1 MIGDETRA
9 VAASAALREQGI
21 FVPAI
26 RYPTVARGAA
36 RLRVTVTASHTP
48 EDISLLVAAL
58 RSVRNP
64 INREH
69 ATKVGVRN
77 PQSQMNK
84 LAKLDHQFVW
94 HPFTQMRDWLKREPV
109 VIVAGKGAVLHDI
122 RGREYLDANSSI
134 WTNLHGHNHPKINT
148 AIQRQLKKIAH
159 CSALGLANEPA
170 SLLAERLVKLA
181 NAKAVGR
188 ASSRAGFSAPEQ
200 SGSGP
205 SAASPHLN
213 KVFFSDDGSTA
224 LEVALKL
231 AYEFTRR
238 TRTKPVGRPS
248 SAVALLR
255 RVEASSRAAEPKFLS
270 LAGAYHGDTVG
281 AVSLG
286 HIDLFHKSYS
296 GLLFKTDK
304 VMSPYCYR
312 CPFNRAKPE
321 RADARE
327 YRKCNWEC
335 VGLVEKKFAT
345 QKRKGNPYAA
355 FVFEPLIQGAAGMIP
370 QPRGWLRRVTEI
382 ARSHGALLIADE
394 VMTGFGRRTGILLD
408 SNSSTFRT
416 PRTSLFACHHEGV
429 QPDFLCLAKGLTGGY
444 LPMAATL
451 TTQKVF
457 DAFLGEYEEFKT
469 FFHGHSYTANQLGA
483 AAALASLEILQA
495 KPSIRARQN
504 LEKNLHDELQTLW
517 SLPNV
522 GDIRQVGLIAGIELV
537 RDWRT
542 RKPFDL
548 REHAGIRVCEA
559 MARRG
564 VLTRPVGNVIVLMPP
579 YCTTPKQVR
588 KMVRVSRESI
598 CETLF

>member
-1 MIGDETRA
+1 LE
-9 VAASAALREQGI
+9 
-21 FVPAI
+21 
-26 RYPTVARGAA
+26 
-36 RLRVTVTASHTP
+36 
-48 EDISLLVAAL
+48 
-58 RSVRNP
+58 
-64 INREH
+64 
-69 ATKVGVRN
+69 
-77 PQSQMNK
+77 
-84 LAKLDHQFVW
+84 
-94 HPFTQMRDWLKREPV
+94 
-109 VIVAGKGAVLHDI
+109 
-122 RGREYLDANSSI
+122 
-134 WTNLHGHNHPKINT
+134 
-148 AIQRQLKKIAH
+148 
-159 CSALGLANEPA
+159 
-170 SLLAERLVKLA
+170 
-181 NAKAVGR
+181 
-188 ASSRAGFSAPEQ
+188 
-200 SGSGP
+200 
-205 SAASPHLN
+205 

-238 TRTKPVGRPS
+238 TAPNRWGERPREPRS
-248 SAVALLR
+248 
-255 RVEASSRAAEPKFLS
+255 EPKFLS
-270 LAGAYHGDTVG
+270 LEGAYHGDTVG

-312 CPFNRAKPE
+312 CPFNRARPE

-327 YRKCNWEC
+327 YRQCNWEC
-335 VGLVEKKFAT
+335 VGLVEKKFTA

-370 QPRGWLRRVTEI
+370 QPPGWLRRVTEI

-394 VMTGFGRRTGILLD
+394 VMTGFGRCGVESRGRESRSQFQRTNSLATLD
-408 SNSSTFRT
+408 SRPST
-416 PRTSLFACHHEGV
+416 LFACHHEGV

-457 DAFLGEYEEFKT
+457 DAFLGEYGNSKPF
-469 FFHGHSYTANQLGA
+469 STATVTRPTNSA
-483 AAALASLEILQA
+483 RRRRWRAWIFYRA
-495 KPSIRARQN
+495 KSIRARQN
-504 LEKNLHDELQTLW
+504 LEKNLRDELQTLW

-522 GDIRQVGLIAGIELV
+522 GDIRQAGLIAGIELV

-548 REHAGIRVCEA
+548 RERAGIRVCEA

-579 YCTTPKQVR
+579 YCTTPVQAR
-588 KMVRVSRESI
+588 KMVRAVFDSVREV
-598 CETLF
+598 FGRRFW

>member
-1 MIGDETRA
+1 
-9 VAASAALREQGI
+9 
-21 FVPAI
+21 
-26 RYPTVARGAA
+26 
-36 RLRVTVTASHTP
+36 
-48 EDISLLVAAL
+48 
-58 RSVRNP
+58 
-64 INREH
+64 
-69 ATKVGVRN
+69 
-77 PQSQMNK
+77 MNK
-84 LAKLDHQFVW
+84 LAQLDHQFVW
-94 HPFTQMRDWLKREPV
+94 HPFTQMRDWLKRDPV

-134 WTNLHGHNHPKINT
+134 WTNLHGHNHPKINA
-148 AIQRQLKKIAH
+148 AIQRQLKKVAH
-159 CSALGLANEPA
+159 SSALGLANQPA
-170 SLLAERLVKLA
+170 SLLAEKLVQTANVTRPRKSRIANRKL
-181 NAKAVGR
+181 
-188 ASSRAGFSAPEQ
+188 E
-200 SGSGP
+200 
-205 SAASPHLN
+205 

-238 TRTKPVGRPS
+238 AR
-248 SAVALLR
+248 SAGSLPASHR
-255 RVEASSRAAEPKFLS
+255 RIEPRFLS
-270 LAGAYHGDTVG
+270 LEGAYHGDTVG

-335 VGLVEKKFAT
+335 AGLVEKKFAA
-345 QKRKGNPYAA
+345 QGRKGNPYAA

-382 ARSHGALLIADE
+382 ARSHDALLIADE
-394 VMTGFGRRTGILLD
+394 VMTGFGRTGVAALVKARND
-408 SNSSTFRT
+408 VVMG
-416 PRTSLFACHHEGV
+416 PRFHKRGDGTVLFACHHESV
-429 QPDFLCLAKGLTGGY
+429 RPDFLCLAKGLTGGY

-457 DAFLGEYEEFKT
+457 DAFLGEYGEFKT

-483 AAALASLEILQA
+483 AAALANLEILQG
-495 KPSIRARQN
+495 KPSLCARQN
-504 LEKNLHDELQTLW
+504 LKKNLHDELQTLW

-522 GDIRQVGLIAGIELV
+522 GDIRRVGLIAGVELV

-542 RKPFDL
+542 RAPFDL
-548 REHAGIRVCEA
+548 RERAGIRVCEA

-564 VLTRPVGNVIVLMPP
+564 VLTRPIGNVIVLMPP
-579 YCTTPKQVR
+579 YCTTPVQAR
-588 KMVRVSRESI
+588 KMVRAVFDSVREV
-598 CETLF
+598 FGRR